1 MLALML
7 DFKFK
12 NLRLIFFLIGSEHGV
27 VIVEDYD
34 RKCLFP
40 MFLKFYHHL
49 HPLVEVKSSFVYRL
63 MKIITWTF
71 LRWRLAPMNLKRK
84 C

>member
-12 NLRLIFFLIGSEHGV
+12 NLRLIFYFIGNEHGV
-27 VIVEDYD
+27 VIVENCD

-49 HPLVEVKSSFVYRL
+49 HPLFEVKSSFV
-63 MKIITWTF
+63 
-71 LRWRLAPMNLKRK
+71 
-84 C
+84 